1 MKLTRRR
8 MLSLLPTATAGAHFA
23 LTQPV
28 EAQAKRFFQR
38 KPSVQPPARKPY
50 VYFGTD
56 TSHPSAKG
64 IYRSQF
70 DTATGHISTPEL
82 AADHVRG
89 SFMALNHVD
98 GRPFIYV
105 CNEGDEKSS
114 KIVTY
119 SCDPAN
125 GALKELGRVPSGGS
139 GPAYISVDATA
150 ASAYVANYAGGTVA
164 TFLVQLDGT
173 LSQPVDVVNMRDRKV
188 FHAPGPQADR
198 QEAAHPHSA
207 MISPD
212 NRFLVVNDLGTDSLI
227 TFALDTEN
235 AKLGPPHIT
244 SNPHPGA
251 GPRHVAFH
259 PNERWVYGIDE
270 LKSTIDQYL
279 WTTTHTSAANPEEAL
294 LTYTGHTVS
303 SIAPEFHGTN
313 TAAEIFIPSSGRY
326 LYASNRGEDSLVVFS
341 IEPTNGTLSVLQ
353 RISVGGKGPRFFTFD
368 PGGKWIIADNQ
379 FGDSVTVFSCDPGSG
394 RLSGPVQTL
403 AMGGPM
409 FTLFV

>member
-8 MLSLLPTATAGAHFA
+8 LLSLLPAATAAAHLA
-23 LTQPV
+23 LTTPI
-28 EAQAKRFFQR
+28 EAQRKRFFSR
-38 KPSVQPPARKPY
+38 KATVPLPARKPY

-64 IYRSQF
+64 IYRAQF
-70 DTATGHISTPEL
+70 DAVSGHISQPEL
-82 AADHVRG
+82 AADQVRA
-89 SFMALNHVD
+89 SFMALNHVN
-98 GRPFIYV
+98 GHPFIYV

-114 KIVTY
+114 SIVTY
-119 SCDPAN
+119 SSDAAN
-125 GALKELGRVPSGGS
+125 GALKELGRVPSGGA
-139 GPAYISVDATA
+139 GPAYISVDATGK
-150 ASAYVANYAGGTVA
+150 SAYVADYAGGTVA
-164 TFLVQLDGT
+164 TFSVQPDGT
-173 LSQPVDVVNMRDRKV
+173 LSQPVEVVNMRDRKV

-207 MISPD
+207 IISPD
-212 NRFLVVNDLGTDSLI
+212 NRFLVINDLGTDSLI
-227 TFALDTEN
+227 TFALDTDD
-235 AKLGPPHIT
+235 AKLGPPHIIAA
-244 SNPHPGA
+244 PHAGA

-303 SIAPEFHGTN
+303 TVAPGFHGIS
-313 TAAEIFIPSSGRY
+313 TAAEILIAASGRY

-341 IEPTNGTLSVLQ
+341 IDPTSGTLSVLQ
-353 RISVGGKGPRFFTFD
+353 RIPVGGKGPRFFTFD
-368 PGGKWIIADNQ
+368 SSGNWIIANNQ
-379 FGDSVTVFSCDPGSG
+379 FGDSVTVFSCNPNSG
-394 RLSGPVQTL
+394 RLAGPVQTL

>member
-8 MLSLLPTATAGAHFA
+8 LLSLLPAATAGAHLA
-23 LTQPV
+23 LTLPMQ
-28 EAQAKRFFQR
+28 AQHGHFFSR
-38 KPSVQPPARKPY
+38 KSRVQPSARKPY
-50 VYFGTD
+50 IYFGTD

-64 IYRSQF
+64 IYRAQF
-70 DTATGHISTPEL
+70 DMASGHISQPEL
-82 AADHVRG
+82 AADQVRS
-89 SFMALNHVD
+89 SFMALNHVH

-114 KIVTY
+114 SIVTY
-119 SCDPAN
+119 SCDLSN
-125 GALKELGRVPSGGS
+125 GALKELGRVPSGGA
-139 GPAYISVDATA
+139 GPAYISVDATGR
-150 ASAYVANYAGGTVA
+150 SAYVADYAGGTVA
-164 TFLVQLDGT
+164 TFLVQPDGT
-173 LSQPVDVVNMRDRKV
+173 LSRPVEVVNMRDRRV

-207 MISPD
+207 IISPD
-212 NRFLVVNDLGTDSLI
+212 NRFLVINDLGTDSI
-227 TFALDTEN
+227 VTFALNTED

-244 SNPHPGA
+244 SSPHAGA

-279 WTTTHTSAANPEEAL
+279 WTTTHARAANPEEAL
-294 LTYTGHTVS
+294 LTYTGHTIS
-303 SIAPEFHGTN
+303 SVAPDFHGPN
-313 TAAEIFIPSSGRY
+313 TAAEILVAPSGRY

-341 IEPTNGTLSVLQ
+341 IEPTDGRLSVLQ

-368 PGGKWIIADNQ
+368 PSGKWIIAGNQ
-379 FGDSVTVFSCDPGSG
+379 FGDSVTVFSCNPGSG